1 MCEPEPVS
9 PTPQEAPVAQFTEA
23 INEAIAEAQAQLA
36 QASAAGDDELVMVC
50 EGRLEGLRRIAAENG
65 VELLSA

>member
-1 MCEPEPVS
+1 M
-9 PTPQEAPVAQFTEA
+9 AQFTEA